1 MARSRKTNFR
11 AKVHEMLRTSILD
24 AAFDRLSAADW
35 SDVRISDIAADVG
48 VSRQTVYNEFGAKDQ
63 LAQAVMLREVSRFVD
78 GIVRE
83 FDRTPDLSTAVEYA
97 LEFVLASGAV
107 HPVLQRMI
115 AEARSSTTAT
125 ALPMLTMDADTLLL
139 PLRKMLADA
148 CLERWQLEPHAFNL
162 SLDLIIRVSISHL
175 VMPSD
180 LPRFEVIHHLVRLVM
195 GPLEDVAPVDRAA
208 ADVTGQPLPVPPPR
222 APHRTRSAAGS

>member
-1 MARSRKTNFR
+1 MPGPRNSSFR

-24 AAFDRLSAADW
+24 AAFERLSAADW

-63 LAQAVMLREVSRFVD
+63 LAQAVMLREVGRFVD
-78 GIVRE
+78 GIVHE
-83 FDRTPDLSTAVEYA
+83 FDRTPDLPTAVEHA
-97 LEFVLASGAV
+97 LDFVLASGAK
-107 HPVLQRMI
+107 HPVLRRMV

-125 ALPMLTMDADTLLL
+125 ALPMLTMDADTLLI
-139 PLRKMLADA
+139 PLRKMLGDA

-162 SLDLIIRVSISHL
+162 SLDMIIRVSISHL

-180 LPRFEVIHHLVRLVM
+180 LPRSEVVHHIVRLAMGTLGEVSPVERAVPEVI
-195 GPLEDVAPVDRAA
+195 
-208 ADVTGQPLPVPPPR
+208 GQPMTPVPSPR
-222 APHRTRSAAGS
+222 APRRSH